1 MKKKIL
7 FILLLLTVIFKA
19 NAQVG
24 INTES
29 PKATLDVGAAKT
41 DGTTA
46 EGIIAPKLSLQ
57 QLVVKDAKYTTDQVG
72 AIVYVND
79 ISGTTNTK
87 TVNIKKVGYYYFDG
101 TLWKSFD
108 QGWGLTG
115 NSGTDASVNFIG
127 TTDDKDLVFKRG
139 NQLAGYLGGI
149 SSDASN
155 NTAFGVG
162 ALSLSITEI
171 GANVAVGNSS
181 LQNNLKGISNTAI
194 GHSSLKGS
202 TGSGNAAVGTSAL
215 ISLTS
220 GNRNTVFGYKAGMG
234 LVTGTNNI
242 IIGAMTEMVESASNQ
257 MNIGNLLFATGLA
270 GIGDS
275 GSRVGIGTT
284 SPSAKLDVNG
294 EVIIRTAKPVTSN
307 ASVVVRN
314 NDTGLLGVLPNIF
327 FSLYVSPG
335 ATLSVSTASLPYP
348 SACSLVI
355 TSYNGCARY
364 MTAIFSLVVSH
375 PSDFA
380 MSIVYQNGMAREV
393 IGESTK
399 INSSKYQVKFPDV
412 TACQSGG
419 KGTQF
424 DFTLDTS
431 VPGKISIT
439 NNGDTERTY
448 SLKISQIG

>member
-57 QLVVKDAKYTTDQVG
+57 QLVVKDAKYTADQVG

-87 TVNIKKVGYYYFDG
+87 TDNIKKVGYYYFDG

-115 NSGTDASVNFIG
+115 NSGIDSAVNFLG
-127 TTDDKDLVFKRG
+127 TTDDNDIIFKR
-139 NQLAGYLGGI
+139 NNVLAGYLGSGV
-149 SSDASN
+149 SGAAS

-162 ALSLSITEI
+162 ALSLGAAVA
-171 GANVAVGNSS
+171 GANVAIGNNS
-181 LQNNLKGISNTAI
+181 LQYNLKGVSNTAI
-194 GHSSLKGS
+194 GHSSLKNN
-202 TGSGNAAVGTSAL
+202 TSGGNSGVGTSAL
-215 ISLTS
+215 IALVDGG
-220 GNRNTVFGYKAGMG
+220 GNTAFGYRAGSG
-234 LVTGTNNI
+234 LVSGTNNI
-242 IIGAMTEMVESASNQ
+242 VIGANTELPETASNQ
-257 MNIGNLLFATGLA
+257 MNIGNLLFATGLSA
-270 GIGDS
+270 IGAPA
-275 GSRVGIGTT
+275 SRVGIGTA
-284 SPSAKLDVNG
+284 SPAAKLDING
-294 EVIIRTAKPVTSN
+294 DVIIRTAKPVTSN

-314 NDTGLLGVLPNIF
+314 NDTGLLGVLPNTF
-327 FSLYVSPG
+327 FSLYVAPG

-412 TACQSGG
+412 TDCQSGE
-419 KGTQF
+419 KGAQF

-439 NNGDTERTY
+439 NNGDIERTY
-448 SLKISQIG
+448 SLKVSQIG